1 MHFECQ
7 AHNIVR
13 KREIL
18 ETNAK
23 FEEIINFYLIFFCIL
38 VLLQRFLSEELSV
51 TIVLLTRAESVT
63 PVSRYRDRFT

>member
-51 TIVLLTRAESVT
+51 FCFLRILL
-63 PVSRYRDRFT
+63 PVSGPI